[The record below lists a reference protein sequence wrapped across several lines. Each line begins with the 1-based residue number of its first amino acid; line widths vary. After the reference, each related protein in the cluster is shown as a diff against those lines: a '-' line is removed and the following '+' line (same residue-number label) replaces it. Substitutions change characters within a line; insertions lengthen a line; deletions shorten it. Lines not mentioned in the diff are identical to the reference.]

1 LQDAQEVQHLLTAV
15 LQSDVNGDL
24 VLSEREMEELL
35 MRLQTFSTL
44 PMDTESLREKFRMSS
59 KESTTTLFRLT
70 ADHMTGNRALEDD
83 DNDNAGCISYFH
95 VMD

>member
-1 LQDAQEVQHLLTAV
+1 LQDAQEVQHLFEAV

-35 MRLQTFSTL
+35 LRLQTFSSL
-44 PMDTESLREKFRMSS
+44 PMDTEGLREKFRMSD

-70 ADHMTGNRALEDD
+70 ADHMVGSRDLEDD
-83 DNDNAGCISYFH
+83 EDDNAGCISYFH
-95 VMD
+95 AMD